1 MRNPILLSVIAV
13 LVLTGCGASGGNP
26 PPDSPDYFSDLGLSL
41 RWPLTKTTN
50 PLKVFIGNDGATDR
64 SAQVLTAANLWASG
78 TGNLV
83 RFEQT
88 SSTADADIQVT
99 FSSTVSTVDTGLG
112 FTNVTFNQAPGNAA
126 VDGTIASARIVLK
139 GGIAGSLITPATVH
153 EFGHALGIVGRNEG
167 APSHSSFN
175 GDIMFPE
182 VKPSSQLSS
191 RDIATLARL
200 YGLSRAH

>member
-1 MRNPILLSVIAV
+1 M
-13 LVLTGCGASGGNP
+13 
-26 PPDSPDYFSDLGLSL
+26 

-139 GGIAGSLITPATVH
+139 SGIAGSLITPATVH